1 MINLTRRIRIV
12 LIGKGGIGE
21 VGVGGLQTRPRI
33 SRSFIGEGVAVGENI
48 VAGVGYW
55 YGGVRGAVRQG
66 GSGEEWSRR

>member
-21 VGVGGLQTRPRI
+21 VGVGGLQARPRI
-33 SRSFIGEGVAVGENI
+33 SRSFTVEEVAIRENI

-55 YGGVRGAVRQG
+55 Y
-66 GSGEEWSRR
+66 